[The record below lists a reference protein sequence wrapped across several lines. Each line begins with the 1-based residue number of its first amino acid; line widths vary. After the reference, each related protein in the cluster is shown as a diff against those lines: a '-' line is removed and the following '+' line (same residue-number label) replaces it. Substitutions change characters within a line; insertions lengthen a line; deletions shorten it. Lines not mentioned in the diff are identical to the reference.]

1 MDPSIF
7 NRNPSGPSDSDIEEV
22 NTDENLVY
30 RSDDKDEFIN
40 IDRRHTF
47 LTGLTFLCWKKYAS
61 LNLIL

>member
-47 LTGLTFLCWKKYAS
+47 LTGLTFLC
-61 LNLIL
+61 